1 MAKRNVSYI
10 KPQEPE
16 FLKRLKQEAG
26 YVEKDTI
33 ETKKQVLPLAEDNED
48 KEEDQPVVVVLNPGD
63 ISAEEAEKIRAKQ
76 KEGYFSGRGL
86 LSKHLHKMLMFL
98 KLISKHSL
106 YNLFAYV
113 GQEYS

>member
-76 KEGYFSGRGL
+76 KEVTCFS
-86 LSKHLHKMLMFL
+86 S
-98 KLISKHSL
+98 
-106 YNLFAYV
+106 
-113 GQEYS
+113 